1 MSELQI
7 RKATRQGVR
16 PLISFYS
23 ESGGGKTY
31 SALLLAR
38 GFVGPNGKMVLID
51 SESGRGELYSDV
63 PEFGGYEVLPLDEPF
78 SPSRYIEAMGIVEK
92 SGAAI
97 GICDSA
103 SHEWEGIS
111 GVLDMAD
118 QSRERSGKDGLHNW
132 RKPKMEHA
140 MFLQKLLRSP
150 IPWII
155 CLRAKYKTRQAKDNN
170 GKTIIV
176 KDDVL
181 TPIQADDFIFEST
194 VHAALDMK
202 HNFWPTKVSHP
213 ELAKCL
219 PNGTPI
225 TLEHGRLL
233 ASWCQNP
240 GSSPTAPTKEQ
251 PTKSLP
257 SGPTKML
264 LELRNITASIHKWN
278 GQKDT
283 WESAKCALED
293 WLVEQTILGE
303 SETLA
308 DLSLERLTEVL
319 SETRSALNTQNST
332 QELL

>member
-1 MSELQI
+1 MSDLQI
-7 RKATRQGVR
+7 RQATRQGVR
-16 PLISFYS
+16 PLISLYS
-23 ESGGGKTY
+23 ESGGGKTF

-38 GFVGPNGKMVLID
+38 GFVGPTGKMVLID

-78 SPSRYIEAMGIVEK
+78 SPSRYIEAMSIVEK

-118 QSRERSGKDGLHNW
+118 QNREKSGKDGLHNW

-176 KDDVL
+176 KDDTL

-194 VHAALDMK
+194 VHAALDMQ
-202 HNFWPTKVSHP
+202 HNFHPTKVSHP

-219 PNGTPI
+219 PNGSPI

-233 ASWCQNP
+233 AQWCANP
-240 GSSPTAPTKEQ
+240 GSSPTTAQAKTQ
-251 PTKSLP
+251 PTAKPKTPLA
-257 SGPTKML
+257 
-264 LELRNITASIHKWN
+264 ELRSITKGVSGWD
-278 GQKDT
+278 GQAAT
-283 WESAKCALED
+283 WEESKARLET
-293 WLVEQTILGE
+293 WLVEQTILGDTE
-303 SETLA
+303 VLS
-308 DLSLERLTEVL
+308 DLTPERMIEVL
-319 SETRSALNTQNST
+319 SETRAALNNQPK
-332 QELL
+332 ELL

>member
-16 PLISFYS
+16 PIISLYS

-63 PEFGGYEVLPLDEPF
+63 AEFGGYEVLPLDEPF

-118 QSRERSGKDGLHNW
+118 QNREKSGKDGLHNW

-155 CLRAKYKTRQAKDNN
+155 CLRAKYKTRQAKDSN

-233 ASWCQNP
+233 AVWCQNP
-240 GSSPTAPTKEQ
+240 GQ
-251 PTKSLP
+251 PVKQEVKAQSKPQP
-257 SGPTKML
+257 SGAAKML
-264 LELRNITASIHKWN
+264 LDLRNLTASIHKWN

-283 WESAKCALED
+283 WETAKCALED

-308 DLSLERLTEVL
+308 DISLERLTEVL
-319 SETRSALNTQNST
+319 SETRAVLSSQTKTQN
-332 QELL
+332 LL